1 MSAYSIHIE
10 NGKVV
15 GSSTFYLL
23 SSSMLD
29 RECKRLCKFTDTLD
43 KAPSRKKENI
53 MDYKC
58 AKYRYSAVSLIHSLL
73 YNNDRLRKLRDMKNT
88 FYLMENFC
96 DVLTANPEYFHH
108 YEAAPANEKPDFSL
122 YYGVLAF
129 IENEISDINEKLQNA
144 NDFEKTELEERIGG
158 LEFSKVCLD
167 EAWQRRKDVTT

>member
-10 NGKVV
+10 NGKVI
-15 GSSTFYLL
+15 GDSRFYLL

-88 FYLMENFC
+88 CYLMENFC

-108 YEAAPANEKPDFSL
+108 YEAAPEDEKPEFSL
-122 YYGVLAF
+122 YYGVRVF
-129 IENEISDINEKLQNA
+129 IEQKTRELEENLKNA
-144 NDFEKTELEERIGG
+144 DDLERVELEER
-158 LEFSKVCLD
+158 LEGFAFASTCLD
-167 EAWQRRKDVTT
+167 EAWEKRGEASV